1 MNLNSGSQSLKDVA
15 EFTRQNE
22 YKITTHY
29 AKYAN
34 NPKMPLHD
42 AHAFLHGGTGKVL
55 YPICGYY
62 TMINGKEECI
72 YSEYSDE
79 TGHRYYYVKEPG
91 KSIQDQYNEDRQ
103 SKMAPNDATNS
114 QHSGGRIM
122 SEGLTEISLDDL
134 EKLRNAL
141 ETFIENIKHEC
152 RKMESGVSFCETSMR
167 DEASKKLLSRT
178 AELVEDIRRCVEPP
192 TLILEKI
199 VDAIRILDDG
209 YEV

>member
-1 MNLNSGSQSLKDVA
+1 
-15 EFTRQNE
+15 
-22 YKITTHY
+22 
-29 AKYAN
+29 
-34 NPKMPLHD
+34 
-42 AHAFLHGGTGKVL
+42 
-55 YPICGYY
+55 
-62 TMINGKEECI
+62 
-72 YSEYSDE
+72 
-79 TGHRYYYVKEPG
+79 
-91 KSIQDQYNEDRQ
+91 
-103 SKMAPNDATNS
+103 
-114 QHSGGRIM
+114 M